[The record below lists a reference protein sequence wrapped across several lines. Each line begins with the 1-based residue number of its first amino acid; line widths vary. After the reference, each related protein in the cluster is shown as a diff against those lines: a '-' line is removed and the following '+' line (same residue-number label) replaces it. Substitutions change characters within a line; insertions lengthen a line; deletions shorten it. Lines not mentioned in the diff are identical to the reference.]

1 MAGDSHTI
9 PERGVLTLSEQA
21 WTEAYRRARVIAP
34 LAARSVV
41 DQQAADEAA
50 AQLGLSRRQVYNL
63 LRRSRRGDGPV
74 TDLAPG
80 RSHGGKGRGRLN
92 PAVEAILREALQD
105 FYLARPKRSEA
116 ALTREVA
123 RRCRQDGVR
132 PPARNTIRARIERLD
147 PVVVARRREGDQ
159 AARPLEPAAGV
170 APQPQRPL
178 DLVQIDHTPIDLIVV
193 DEPTRESIGRPYLT
207 LASDVFSRCV
217 VGMVVTLEAPSA
229 TSVGLCLAHAVT
241 DKRPW
246 LERLGIEA
254 SWPMA
259 GRPGAIHLDNAPEFH
274 SEALRRGCEQYGIA
288 RHYRPLGAPHFG
300 GVIERLLGTA
310 MGMIHELPGT
320 TFSGPHER
328 GSYDSEAAAT
338 LTLAELEQWLVL
350 AIAGPYHQMVHGT
363 LGEPPAA
370 RWAAGVARH
379 GVPPTVSDPKAFL
392 IGFLPVIRRTIRRTG
407 FVIDHVTYYADV
419 LKPWIARRDRLERF
433 VIRRDPRDLSR
444 VWVLDPEG
452 SCYVE
457 IPYRTLSHPAVTLW
471 EHRRAVARLRER
483 GRAQVD
489 EAAVFR
495 MIEQMRGITATA
507 ARERRRVRR
516 DGARLA
522 HLPAAVPPPR
532 PEVPEVA
539 NETGV
544 SAQPF
549 DEIEEW

>member
-1 MAGDSHTI
+1 MASDQPTI
-9 PERGVLTLSEQA
+9 PEHGVLTLAEQA
-21 WTEAYRRARVIAP
+21 WAEAQRRARVIAP
-34 LAARSVV
+34 LAARPAV
-41 DQQAADEAA
+41 DRHTADEAA
-50 AQLGLSRRQVYNL
+50 AQLGLSRRQIYTL
-63 LRRSRRGDGPV
+63 LQRFRRGDGLV

-80 RSHGGKGRGRLN
+80 RSHGGEGRGRLD
-92 PAVEAILREALQD
+92 PAVEVILRETIQD
-105 FYLARPKRSEA
+105 FYLARLKRSEA
-116 ALTREVA
+116 ALTREVT
-123 RRCRQDGVR
+123 RRCRQAGVR

-159 AARPLEPAAGV
+159 AARALEPAAGV

-193 DEPTRESIGRPYLT
+193 DEAAREPIGRPYLT
-207 LASDVFSRCV
+207 LAIDVFSRCV

-246 LERLGIEA
+246 LQRLGIEA
-254 SWPMA
+254 SWPMT
-259 GRPGAIHLDNAPEFH
+259 GKPRAIHLDNSSEFR

-288 RHYRPLGAPHFG
+288 RHYRPPGEPHFG
-300 GVIERLLGTA
+300 GVIERLIGTA

-320 TFSGPHER
+320 TFSNPQER
-328 GSYDSEAAAT
+328 GSYDSEASAT
-338 LTLAELEQWLVL
+338 LTLAELERWLAL
-350 AIAGPYHQMVHGT
+350 AIAGPYHQTVHGT
-363 LGEPPAA
+363 LNEPPAA
-370 RWAAGVARH
+370 RWADGVARH
-379 GVPPTVSDPKAFL
+379 GVPPTVSNPKAFL
-392 IGFLPVIRRTIRRTG
+392 VDFLPVIRRAIRRTG

-452 SCYVE
+452 VCYVE
-457 IPYRTLSHPAVTLW
+457 VPYRTLSHPAVTLW
-471 EHRRAVARLRER
+471 EQRRAVARLRER
-483 GRAQVD
+483 GRARVD

-495 MIEQMRGITATA
+495 TIEQMRAITATA
-507 ARERRRVRR
+507 ARERRRARR
-516 DGARLA
+516 DGARRA
-522 HLPAAVPPPR
+522 HLPAPAPAPR
-532 PEVPEVA
+532 HEAPEVS

-544 SAQPF
+544 SARPF

>member
-1 MAGDSHTI
+1 MASGPPTI
-9 PERGVLTLSEQA
+9 PERGVLTLSEQVWA
-21 WTEAYRRARVIAP
+21 EAHRRAQVIAP
-34 LAARSVV
+34 LASRSVV
-41 DQQAADEAA
+41 DQNTADEAA
-50 AQLGLSRRQVYNL
+50 AQLSLSRRQVYNL
-63 LRRSRRGDGPV
+63 LHRFRHGNGLVS
-74 TDLAPG
+74 DLAPR
-80 RSHGGKGRGRLN
+80 RSHGGKGRGRLD

-105 FYLARPKRSEA
+105 FYLARPRRSEA

-123 RRCRQDGVR
+123 RRCRQAGVR

-147 PVVVARRREGDQ
+147 PVMVVRRREGDQ
-159 AARPLEPAAGV
+159 AARTLEPAAGA
-170 APQPQRPL
+170 APQPQGPL

-193 DEPTRESIGRPYLT
+193 DEVAREPIGRPYLT

-229 TSVGLCLAHAVT
+229 TSVGLCLAQAVT

-246 LERLGIEA
+246 LERIGIEA
-254 SWPMA
+254 DWPMT
-259 GRPGAIHLDNAPEFH
+259 GKPRAIHLDNAPEFH
-274 SEALRRGCEQYGIA
+274 SEALRRGCQQYGIA
-288 RHYRPLGAPHFG
+288 RHYRPPGEPHFG

-320 TFSGPHER
+320 TFSDPRKR
-328 GSYDSEAAAT
+328 GSYDSEAAAMLT
-338 LTLAELEQWLVL
+338 LTELERWLAL

-370 RWAAGVARH
+370 RWATGIARH

-392 IGFLPVIRRTIRRTG
+392 IDFLPVIRRTIQRTG

-444 VWVLDPEG
+444 VWILDPEG

-457 IPYRTLSHPAVTLW
+457 IPYRVLSHPAITLW

-495 MIEQMRGITATA
+495 MIEQMRGIIATA
-507 ARERRRVRR
+507 ARERRRARR
-516 DGARLA
+516 DGARRA
-522 HLPAAVPPPR
+522 HLPAAVSPPR
-532 PEVPEVA
+532 PKIPEVA
-539 NETGV
+539 NETAV
-544 SAQPF
+544 SAPPF

>member
-1 MAGDSHTI
+1 MASDQSTI
-9 PERGVLTLSEQA
+9 PEHGVLTLSEQA
-21 WTEAYRRARVIAP
+21 WAEAQRRARVIAP
-34 LAARSVV
+34 LAAMSAV
-41 DQQAADEAA
+41 DRQTADEAA
-50 AQLGLSRRQVYNL
+50 AQLGLSRRQIYTL
-63 LRRSRRGDGPV
+63 LQRFRRGDGLV
-74 TDLAPG
+74 TDLAPR
-80 RSHGGKGRGRLN
+80 RSPGGKGLGRLDL
-92 PAVEAILREALQD
+92 AVESILREAIQD

-123 RRCRQDGVR
+123 RRCRQAGVR

-147 PVVVARRREGDQ
+147 PVVVVRRREGDR

-170 APQPQRPL
+170 APKPQRPL

-193 DEPTRESIGRPYLT
+193 DELAREPIGRPYLT
-207 LASDVFSRCV
+207 LATDVFSRCV

-254 SWPMA
+254 DWPMT
-259 GRPGAIHLDNAPEFH
+259 GLPRAIHLDNAPEFH

-288 RHYRPLGAPHFG
+288 RHYRPPGEPHFG
-300 GVIERLLGTA
+300 GVVERLVGTA

-320 TFSGPHER
+320 TFSSPQER

-338 LTLAELEQWLVL
+338 LTLAELERWLAL
-350 AIAGPYHQMVHGT
+350 AIAGPYHQTVHGT

-370 RWAAGVARH
+370 RWADGVARH
-379 GVPPTVSDPKAFL
+379 GAPSTVSNPKAFL
-392 IGFLPVIRRTIRRTG
+392 IDFLPVIRRTIQRTG
-407 FVIDHVTYYADV
+407 FVIDHVTYYTDV
-419 LKPWIARRDRLERF
+419 LKPWIARRDRLGRF

-457 IPYRTLSHPAVTLW
+457 VPYRTLSRPAVTLW

-483 GRAQVD
+483 GRARVD
-489 EAAVFR
+489 EAALFR
-495 MIEQMRGITATA
+495 AIEQMRDHRDGRPGTSASA
-507 ARERRRVRR
+507 PRRRPPGASACARPPATSRR
-516 DGARLA
+516 PRDVERHGRRR
-522 HLPAAVPPPR
+522 AAVR
-532 PEVPEVA
+532 
-539 NETGV
+539 
-544 SAQPF
+544 
-549 DEIEEW
+549 

>member
-1 MAGDSHTI
+1 MASDQPTI
-9 PERGVLTLSEQA
+9 PEHGVLTLSEQA
-21 WTEAYRRARVIAP
+21 WAEAQRRARVIAP
-34 LAARSVV
+34 LAARPAV
-41 DQQAADEAA
+41 DRQTADEAA
-50 AQLGLSRRQVYNL
+50 AQLGLSRRQIYTLVQ
-63 LRRSRRGDGPV
+63 RFRRGDGLV
-74 TDLAPG
+74 TDLAPR
-80 RSHGGKGRGRLN
+80 RSPGGKGLGRLG
-92 PAVEAILREALQD
+92 PAVEAILRQALQD

-123 RRCRQDGVR
+123 RRCRQAGVR
-132 PPARNTIRARIERLD
+132 PPARNTIRTRVEGLD
-147 PVVVARRREGDQ
+147 PVVVTRRREGDQ
-159 AARPLEPAAGV
+159 AVRPLEAAAGV

-193 DEPTRESIGRPYLT
+193 DEVAEPIGRPYLT
-207 LASDVFSRCV
+207 LAIDVFSRCV

-254 SWPMA
+254 DWPMT
-259 GRPGAIHLDNAPEFH
+259 GMPRAIHLDNASEFH

-288 RHYRPLGAPHFG
+288 RHYRPPGEPHFG
-300 GVIERLLGTA
+300 GVIERLVGTA
-310 MGMIHELPGT
+310 MGMVHELPGT
-320 TFSGPHER
+320 TFSSPQER

-338 LTLAELEQWLVL
+338 LTLAVLERWLAL
-350 AIAGPYHQMVHGT
+350 AIAGPYHQTVHGT

-370 RWAAGVARH
+370 RWADGVARH
-379 GVPPTVSDPKAFL
+379 GTPPTVSNPKAFL
-392 IGFLPVIRRTIRRTG
+392 IDFLPVIRRTIRQTG
-407 FVIDHVTYYADV
+407 FVIDHVTYYTDV

-452 SCYVE
+452 VCYVE
-457 IPYRTLSHPAVTLW
+457 VPYRTLSHPAVTLW

-483 GRAQVD
+483 GRARVD

-495 MIEQMRGITATA
+495 TIEQMRVITATA
-507 ARERRRVRR
+507 ARERRRARR
-516 DGARLA
+516 DGARRA
-522 HLPAAVPPPR
+522 HLPAPASALR
-532 PEVPEVA
+532 HEVPEVS

-544 SAQPF
+544 SARPF